1 MIRLSAATLA
11 LGLLIASASASAQ
24 TTDPTTEARE
34 AFKHG
39 ADLARDEQWNGA
51 LVSFERSA
59 ALVPHPW
66 TTYNIG
72 VCERALGHYVRA
84 RDLFASVTDASELPP
99 QARAQA
105 ADMLRE
111 AKGLV
116 ATLDVTIDPADAALV
131 VDGVAKPTPGA
142 KATLELDPGHHV
154 LTLRREGYADAS
166 SPRDVRPGEHAT
178 VSLALA
184 KLPATL
190 VVSASQ
196 ANAVVEVD
204 GLDVGVAP
212 LTLERG
218 GGPHR
223 VRIRLPGFTSFETE
237 TKLLPGQR
245 VEVFAP
251 LRAEKPSIFT
261 RWWFWTGAVAVVAT
275 IAVVTWAIA
284 KPAPE
289 APPVDG
295 GGLGWAVR
303 FQ

>member
-1 MIRLSAATLA
+1 VRRWPFVAFVVFVSTRALA
-11 LGLLIASASASAQ
+11 DGA
-24 TTDPTTEARE
+24 DPTTEARD
-34 AFKHG
+34 AFKRG

-51 LVSFERSA
+51 LLAFERSA
-59 ALVPHPW
+59 TLVPHPW

-84 RDLFASVTDASELPP
+84 RDLFASVTGAPELPA

-105 ADMLRE
+105 DDMLRE
-111 AKGLV
+111 ARGLI
-116 ATLDVTIDPADAALV
+116 ATVDVTVDPSDAALV
-131 VDGVAKPTPGA
+131 VDGVAKPTAGA
-142 KATLELDPGHHV
+142 KATLDLDPGHHV
-154 LTLRREGYADAS
+154 FTLRHEGYADGS
-166 SPRDVRPGEHAT
+166 TPRDLRPGEHAT
-178 VSLALA
+178 LTLALA
-184 KLPATL
+184 RLPATL
-190 VVSASQ
+190 AVRASQ
-196 ANAVVEVD
+196 PNAVVEVD

-212 LTLERG
+212 LSLERG

-223 VRIRLPGFTSFETE
+223 VRIRLPGYTPFETE

-251 LRAEKPSIFT
+251 LRIEKPSIFT
-261 RWWFWTGAVAVVAT
+261 RWWFWTGAVAAVAT